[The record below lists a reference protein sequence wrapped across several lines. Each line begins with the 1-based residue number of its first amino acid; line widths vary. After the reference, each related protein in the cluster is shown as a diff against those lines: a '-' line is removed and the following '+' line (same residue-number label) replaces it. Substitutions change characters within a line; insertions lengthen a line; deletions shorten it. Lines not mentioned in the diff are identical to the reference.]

1 MSLRQQDF
9 RVRRCWKTRLKFRL
23 ERMVWQK
30 DRRGVSSRPM
40 PFSERGS
47 RRKRVWEQI
56 RSRLGA
62 ETVAS
67 RPVCAERHRP
77 LTERE
82 WFHLC
87 HLPFSGIC
95 QPCVSEKQESGKS
108 AVERM
113 AADLPDSFY
122 ISGMPWMNY
131 LNRSDISSASAAA
144 SFRSGILSLASVT
157 WIWCTSVS
165 LLVASCK

>member
-1 MSLRQQDF
+1 MKEKSN
-9 RVRRCWKTRLKFRL
+9 
-23 ERMVWQK
+23 
-30 DRRGVSSRPM
+30 
-40 PFSERGS
+40 
-47 RRKRVWEQI
+47 
-56 RSRLGA
+56 
-62 ETVAS
+62 AS
-67 RPVCAERHRP
+67 ALRPVCAERHRP
-77 LTERE
+77 LMERE

-108 AVERM
+108 AAERM
-113 AADLPDSFY
+113 AADLPDSFC
-122 ISGMPWMNY
+122 ISEMPWMNY

>member
-1 MSLRQQDF
+1 M
-9 RVRRCWKTRLKFRL
+9 RRPWPAPRF
-23 ERMVWQK
+23 
-30 DRRGVSSRPM
+30 G
-40 PFSERGS
+40 
-47 RRKRVWEQI
+47 RVWELR
-56 RSRLGA
+56 RSRLGV

-67 RPVCAERHRP
+67 RPVFAERHRS
-77 LTERE
+77 LMERK

-108 AVERM
+108 VAERM
-113 AADLPDSFY
+113 AANLPDSFY

>member
-1 MSLRQQDF
+1 M
-9 RVRRCWKTRLKFRL
+9 RRPCSAP
-23 ERMVWQK
+23 
-30 DRRGVSSRPM
+30 RGGRACS
-40 PFSERGS
+40 
-47 RRKRVWEQI
+47 QI

-77 LTERE
+77 LMERE

-108 AVERM
+108 AAERM
-113 AADLPDSFY
+113 AADLPDSFCF
-122 ISGMPWMNY
+122 SEM
-131 LNRSDISSASAAA
+131 SQ
-144 SFRSGILSLASVT
+144 
-157 WIWCTSVS
+157 
-165 LLVASCK
+165 